1 MNANPRDDADPNEIH
16 RVIMFG
22 FFGGNPA
29 FSFSS
34 TLPAGNTVINEK
46 SLDKMGIRSYS

>member
-22 FFGGNPA
+22 FLAEIPLFHFHRHYPPGTP
-29 FSFSS
+29 
-34 TLPAGNTVINEK
+34 
-46 SLDKMGIRSYS
+46 